1 MKNIEQE
8 ITRVLLDSMYY
19 DESGRG
25 IFQATTE
32 VLWPKVK
39 VFFDPPHYPRP
50 MVQAVNAMV
59 QREMKQP

>member
-1 MKNIEQE
+1 MKNIEQKM
-8 ITRVLLDSMYY
+8 TRALLDSMYY

-25 IFQATTE
+25 IFQATPE
-32 VLWPKVK
+32 AIWAKMK

-50 MVQAVNAMV
+50 MVDAVNAMV